1 MRLLLRV
8 SNHTG
13 EVEGAALLHVNLK
26 ILMRIKI
33 IKIITN
39 SEVEGAALLDVNLL
53 TFFVALSN
61 SDMIRYDKI
70 TFGQLRSQVFK

>member
-13 EVEGAALLHVNLK
+13 EVECAALLHVNLK
-26 ILMRIKI
+26 ILMRIKKSKI
-33 IKIITN
+33 IKMIKIITN

-53 TFFVALSN
+53 TFFVASSN
-61 SDMIRYDKI
+61 SDMIRYDN
-70 TFGQLRSQVFK
+70 F

>member
-13 EVEGAALLHVNLK
+13 EVECAALLHVNLK

-33 IKIITN
+33 MKIIMRIKIITN
-39 SEVEGAALLDVNLL
+39 SQVEGAALLHVILL
-53 TFFVALSN
+53 TFFVASSN
-61 SDMIRYDKI
+61 SDMIRYDN
-70 TFGQLRSQVFK
+70 F

>member
-13 EVEGAALLHVNLK
+13 EVECAALLHVNLK

-53 TFFVALSN
+53 TFFVASSN
-61 SDMIRYDKI
+61 SDMILYDKI
-70 TFGQLRSQVFK
+70 

>member
-13 EVEGAALLHVNLK
+13 EVEGAALLHVNPK

-33 IKIITN
+33 IKIIMRIKKIMN
-39 SEVEGAALLDVNLL
+39 SQVEGAALLHVHL
-53 TFFVALSN
+53 TSPGYFCSRN
-61 SDMIRYDKI
+61 
-70 TFGQLRSQVFK
+70 

>member
-13 EVEGAALLHVNLK
+13 EVECAALLHVNLK

-33 IKIITN
+33 MKIIMRIKIIT
-39 SEVEGAALLDVNLL
+39 
-53 TFFVALSN
+53 
-61 SDMIRYDKI
+61 IIIKK
-70 TFGQLRSQVFK
+70 Q

>member
-26 ILMRIKI
+26 ILMRIKKSKIIKI

-53 TFFVALSN
+53 TFFVASSN
-61 SDMIRYDKI
+61 SDMILYDKI
-70 TFGQLRSQVFK
+70 